1 MYLSQWR
8 LNRPKTSAG
17 GYFNPYDLHKILWK
31 TFPGRPEA
39 KRDFLFRVDKIGKD
53 FSVLLLSAVEPAAAE
68 DLIKLRETAQ
78 LDLKLET
85 GAVYRFA
92 LRANPVK
99 RLSKERDRV
108 PLVGDEELSA
118 WLKRKFAGAAE
129 ILESA
134 AGKRMDIDFLK
145 AGRWGKITAVD
156 FDGCLRCEDG
166 EALRSLLTGGIG
178 AAKAFGCGLLL
189 LQRAN
194 A

>member
-68 DLIKLRETAQ
+68 DLIQLRETAQ

-99 RLSKERDRV
+99 GSRRNATGSL
-108 PLVGDEELSA
+108 
-118 WLKRKFAGAAE
+118 WLATRNCPPGSNGSLPARPKY
-129 ILESA
+129 
-134 AGKRMDIDFLK
+134 
-145 AGRWGKITAVD
+145 WN
-156 FDGCLRCEDG
+156 LRP
-166 EALRSLLTGGIG
+166 
-178 AAKAFGCGLLL
+178 
-189 LQRAN
+189 AN
-194 A
+194 VWT